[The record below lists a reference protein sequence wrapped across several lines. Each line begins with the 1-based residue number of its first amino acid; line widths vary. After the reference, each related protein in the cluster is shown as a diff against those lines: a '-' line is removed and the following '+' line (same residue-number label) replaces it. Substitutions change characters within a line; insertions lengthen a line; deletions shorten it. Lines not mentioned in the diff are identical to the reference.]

1 MNSSARPTPYRRLHS
16 NGFQVIID
24 RHPNKPGWWS
34 LHTITRPEG
43 ARLKSL
49 ELMAPTLEDAKEMA
63 DRLALV
69 NHACTDQCKDWVMF

>member
-1 MNSSARPTPYRRLHS
+1 MNSSARPIPQTRLHS

-24 RHPNKPGWWS
+24 RHPTKPGWWS
-34 LHTITRPEG
+34 LHTIARSEG

-49 ELMAPTLEDAKEMA
+49 ELMAPTLAVAKELA
-63 DRLALV
+63 DRLAVV